1 MKYVLVETRTGEV
14 DNRVD
19 LASEIGKTGARTYF
33 KGIKRIEGK
42 KFDELW
48 KVMTESDY
56 NSRKLQRNPGY
67 IKWWKDER
75 SNLDIEKE

>member
-1 MKYVLVETRTGEV
+1 MKYVLVETRTGEI

-19 LASEIGKTGARTYF
+19 IASGIGKTGARTYF

-48 KVMTESDY
+48 IVMTESEY
-56 NSRKLQRNPGY
+56 NTKKLQDNPGY
-67 IKWWKDER
+67 IKWWEDENT
-75 SNLDIEKE
+75 NLDIEKE

>member
-1 MKYVLVETRTGEV
+1 MKYVLIETRTGEI

-19 LASEIGKTGARTYF
+19 IAREIGKTGARTYF

-56 NSRKLQRNPGY
+56 NS
-67 IKWWKDER
+67 
-75 SNLDIEKE
+75 